1 MKKFFGILFTVF
13 CSTLLWAQIKIISP
27 VPGTWANKQMLLIDT
42 EDGADYFYSLNGENP
57 EVAGF
62 AYDGPVLIDLTG
74 DITVKVTRGF
84 EERTE
89 IKEMLYFVKLNRVD
103 KVLIYECSRL
113 SRRQLDFLSIIEQL
127 TELGVS
133 LFILQNGLETL
144 LPDGK
149 PNPIANLC
157 FGIIAEFNNLEK
169 NLIRSR
175 MSSGYEHYRTS
186 GGKVGRKEG
195 YRKSEED
202 YRRNYERE
210 IALLKKGNT
219 LKDVQSI
226 TGTSINT
233 LRKLREKYVWLT

>member
-1 MKKFFGILFTVF
+1 MIEY
-13 CSTLLWAQIKIISP
+13 
-27 VPGTWANKQMLLIDT
+27 M
-42 EDGADYFYSLNGENP
+42 
-57 EVAGF
+57 
-62 AYDGPVLIDLTG
+62 
-74 DITVKVTRGF
+74 
-84 EERTE
+84 EERTKVVIYARVSTSAQDYTRQITE
-89 IKEMLYFVKLNRVD
+89 LRKYAKKQNYEIVKEFSEKISGGKKVEERAAIKEMLDFIKTNKVD

-113 SRRQLDFLSIIEQL
+113 SRRQLDFLFIIEQL

-169 NLIRSR
+169 NLIRAR
-175 MSSGYEHYRTS
+175 MASGYEHHRAS
-186 GGKVGRKEG
+186 GGRVGRKEG
-195 YRKSEED
+195 FRKSEEE

-210 IALLKKGNT
+210 ISLLAKGNT
-219 LKDVQSI
+219 LQDVKSI

-233 LRKLREKYVWLT
+233 LRKLREKFVWLT

>member
-1 MKKFFGILFTVF
+1 M
-13 CSTLLWAQIKIISP
+13 
-27 VPGTWANKQMLLIDT
+27 
-42 EDGADYFYSLNGENP
+42 
-57 EVAGF
+57 
-62 AYDGPVLIDLTG
+62 
-74 DITVKVTRGF
+74 
-84 EERTE
+84 EERTKVVIYARVSTSAQDYTRQITE
-89 IKEMLYFVKLNRVD
+89 LRKYAKKQNYEIVKEFSEKISGGKKVEERTAIKEMLDFVKFNKVD

-127 TELGVS
+127 TEQGVS

-157 FGIIAEFNNLEK
+157 FGIIAEFNTLEK
-169 NLIRSR
+169 NLIRAR
-175 MSSGYEHYRTS
+175 MSSGYEHHRAS
-186 GGKVGRKEG
+186 GGRVGRKEG
-195 YRKSEED
+195 YRKSEEE

-210 IALLKKGNT
+210 IALLQKGNT
-219 LKDVQSI
+219 LKDVKSI

>member
-1 MKKFFGILFTVF
+1 M
-13 CSTLLWAQIKIISP
+13 
-27 VPGTWANKQMLLIDT
+27 
-42 EDGADYFYSLNGENP
+42 
-57 EVAGF
+57 
-62 AYDGPVLIDLTG
+62 
-74 DITVKVTRGF
+74 
-84 EERTE
+84 EERTKVILYARVSTSAQDYTRQITE
-89 IKEMLYFVKLNRVD
+89 LRKYAKKQNFEIVKEFSEKISGGKKVEERTAIKEMLDFVKFNKVD

-127 TELGVS
+127 TEQGVS

-157 FGIIAEFNNLEK
+157 FGIIAEFNTLEK
-169 NLIRSR
+169 NLIRAR
-175 MSSGYEHYRTS
+175 MSSGYEHHRAS

-210 IALLKKGNT
+210 IALLQKGNT
-219 LKDVQSI
+219 LKDVKSI

>member
-1 MKKFFGILFTVF
+1 M
-13 CSTLLWAQIKIISP
+13 
-27 VPGTWANKQMLLIDT
+27 
-42 EDGADYFYSLNGENP
+42 
-57 EVAGF
+57 
-62 AYDGPVLIDLTG
+62 
-74 DITVKVTRGF
+74 
-84 EERTE
+84 EERTKVVIYARVSTSAQDYTRQITE
-89 IKEMLYFVKLNRVD
+89 LRKYAKKQNFEIVKEFSEKISGGKKVEERTAIKEMLDFVKFNKVD

-127 TELGVS
+127 TEQGVS

-157 FGIIAEFNNLEK
+157 FGIIAEFNTLEK
-169 NLIRSR
+169 NLIRAR
-175 MSSGYEHYRTS
+175 MSSGYEHHRAS
-186 GGKVGRKEG
+186 GGRVGRKEG
-195 YRKSEED
+195 YRKSEEE

-210 IALLKKGNT
+210 IALLQKGNT
-219 LKDVQSI
+219 LKDVKSI

>member
-1 MKKFFGILFTVF
+1 MIE
-13 CSTLLWAQIKIISP
+13 
-27 VPGTWANKQMLLIDT
+27 M
-42 EDGADYFYSLNGENP
+42 
-57 EVAGF
+57 
-62 AYDGPVLIDLTG
+62 
-74 DITVKVTRGF
+74 
-84 EERTE
+84 EERTKVVIYARVSTSAQDYTRQITE
-89 IKEMLYFVKLNRVD
+89 LRKYAKKQNFEIVKEFSEKISGGKKVEERTAIKEMLDFVKFNKVD

-127 TELGVS
+127 TEQGVS

-157 FGIIAEFNNLEK
+157 FGIIAEFNTLEK
-169 NLIRSR
+169 NLIRAR
-175 MSSGYEHYRTS
+175 MSSGYEHHRAS
-186 GGKVGRKEG
+186 GGRVGRKEG
-195 YRKSEED
+195 YRKSEEE

-210 IALLKKGNT
+210 IALLQKGNT
-219 LKDVQSI
+219 LKDVKSI